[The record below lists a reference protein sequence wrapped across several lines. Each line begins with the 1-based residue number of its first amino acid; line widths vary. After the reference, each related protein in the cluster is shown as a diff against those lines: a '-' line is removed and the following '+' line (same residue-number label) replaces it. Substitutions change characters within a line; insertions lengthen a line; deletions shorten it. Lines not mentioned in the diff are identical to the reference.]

1 MRGVI
6 TCCHLAD
13 HVCLFQEWK
22 GEGMSQVHNAEN
34 SSFFPALCV
43 IIGSQ
48 EDLMLHD
55 ECILVDF
62 DDNVVGEESSYAH
75 LICT

>member
-1 MRGVI
+1 
-6 TCCHLAD
+6 
-13 HVCLFQEWK
+13 
-22 GEGMSQVHNAEN
+22 MSQVHNAEN

-43 IIGSQ
+43 LIGSQ